1 MAYIKTFSI
10 PAGFEGNYWRI
21 TKTEI
26 DKLNN
31 ETTVEI
37 SLYKDKDARDAGATP
52 FARKTFTLD
61 LVSTEGDFIGNCYEA
76 ISNKVEDFQKFNKD
90 AVAFFAD
97 ATQG

>member
-10 PAGFEGNYWRI
+10 PSGFEGNYWRI

-26 DKLNN
+26 DKLKN
-31 ETTVEI
+31 ETVVEI

-52 FARKTFTLD
+52 FARKTFTLGV
-61 LVSTEGDFIGNCYEA
+61 VSAEGDFIANCYAA
-76 ISNKVEDFQKFNKD
+76 ISDKVEDSQKFNQN